1 MKEMFKIFLED
12 FIFYLVS
19 KTRPYKILYSQYSSL
34 CMKHRILSEEYYEI
48 LKERKK

>member
-19 KTRPYKILYSQYSSL
+19 KTRPYKICIHNIAVYV
-34 CMKHRILSEEYYEI
+34 
-48 LKERKK
+48 